1 MGFARLGRTELRR
14 IKNYSHGLLKIK
26 KTTQSWMNSISVMS
40 V

>member
-26 KTTQSWMNSISVMS
+26 KSDIESDE
-40 V
+40 